1 MLRLVVIG
9 GIWLTLVNIRNP
21 VRNIVSGTFYLL
33 VALRLVWRKSP
44 TASSFF
50 IVLAGLI
57 PLAAAETG
65 PTNVFLGQAD
75 YSQSWQVTSYSKD
88 TDLAHQRFFDIAFTP
103 DGTAWLAA
111 DDGLRRFDGFA
122 WQLFGTNSGLPSSFT
137 RAVCL
142 DQRGQLWVGSDA
154 GAGTWN
160 YQRQKYDP
168 HGSPTGLANGNVRE
182 IDQNPDGTL
191 WFSCDLWPETTA
203 KLGGLSCLNPGS
215 GEWTTFHQTN
225 GLPMDYVIGYFRDS
239 TGRQFALT
247 PHGWAQWQDGKWA
260 PPANP
265 GYEAEDC
272 VLQMAEARDG
282 TLFAQGE
289 HTLLTLTD
297 GQWQRHRESR
307 TRVVCATRNGEM
319 AAVEYNPERGQLWF
333 SLWDGHRFV
342 RASGMVSCPENTRL
356 YHLREAPDGALWCVG
371 TGTVVRWDFHAGKW
385 TLYPQ
390 LPPPVGTDAQGR
402 VWFAGES
409 NVVVL
414 AGEHFQTLAP
424 GKLQALNED
433 GQAIIWDKSQKQMMV
448 TDPQDPARRTVV
460 VTGCETIS
468 SINPGKTHDFWI
480 LGEDKN
486 GDNVVAHFDNGK
498 TKAIT
503 PPEFHGRQLVFSAPL
518 SATQV
523 LVIEHQRQNNLYG
536 IAKVGEDKVEWL
548 PFAPAPPP
556 LTYLKLV
563 MGAGRSW
570 LYGYSGLYE
579 QSLTN
584 ASCWQPVT
592 NLPDNGFGWS
602 LASDEELF
610 IAFSGGRSGHA
621 GCALFASNQWSR
633 VYGDFIRPTL
643 GGDKKTIYL
652 PSRSGIFIRR
662 QPGTLDL
669 EHLQL
674 PGDLFV
680 NIVVPDQSGNLWL
693 GTAEGTLLYRPDHT
707 PPHTIATASTVELKR
722 GTPLP
727 VTVRGQKRFENLNNP
742 DSFRYAWRI
751 DNGNWS
757 SFEPWPGESLKLP
770 PLRAGRHLLAVRARD
785 VDGNVDPTPAT
796 VKFTILPEPLQSQ
809 PWFTPLVV
817 LLAALLAW
825 LVWLSVV
832 HIRQIA
838 GANSALRREITVR
851 RQTEGE
857 LIKIRAELELRVT
870 DRTGKLSRS
879 NKQLQHEIAERR
891 QAEEVKRRLEEQL
904 RHSQKMEAV
913 GTLAGGIAH
922 DFNNILAI
930 IIPYCSM
937 VIEDIP
943 CRPDLQEHLRV
954 VLKAAD
960 RARNLI
966 QQILTFSRRQL
977 CQQRQVCDLQ
987 PTIKEAINLLR
998 SALPSTIQMSQKIAH
1013 THPVLA
1019 DPTQIHQVIMNL
1031 CVNAQHAM
1039 EGRQGQIEIS
1049 LDEMVA
1055 DAALCGRNV
1064 DLRPGL
1070 YVRLTVR
1077 DTGCGIPPEQLTRIF
1092 EPFFTTRDVG
1102 KGTGLGLAVVHGI
1115 VQNHDGAILVQ
1126 SQPGQGTEF
1135 QILLPARME
1144 TVNETPPA
1152 VPPPPPSNGEHIFIV
1167 DDEPSIIHILK
1178 HLLVRAGYKVTS
1190 HADPREA
1197 LADFIARPADINL
1210 ILSDLTMPGM
1220 NGLELA
1226 EKIFEVR
1233 PGLPLI
1239 IATGFGGDL
1248 ITQAQLAEHPNIR
1261 RVVEKPLKAEIII
1274 RLVAEILKPD
1284 RQA

>member
-1 MLRLVVIG
+1 MIG
-9 GIWLTLVNIRNP
+9 NP
-21 VRNIVSGTFYLL
+21 VRKIISGASNLL
-33 VALRLVWRKSP
+33 AALRLAWRKLP
-44 TASSFF
+44 AASAFF
-50 IVLAGLI
+50 VVLAGVV
-57 PLAAAETG
+57 PLPAAETG
-65 PTNVFLGQAD
+65 PADAFPGAAD
-75 YSQSWQVTSYSKD
+75 YSQPWQVTSYSKD
-88 TDLAHQRFFDIAFTP
+88 AGISQQRFFDIAFTP
-103 DGTAWLAA
+103 DGTVWLAA
-111 DDGLRRFDGFA
+111 DDGLRRFDGFT
-122 WQLFGTNSGLPSSFT
+122 WELFGTNNGLPNSFT
-137 RAVCL
+137 RAVCV
-142 DQRGQLWVGSDA
+142 DKQNRLWVGSDA
-154 GAGTWN
+154 GAGVWDFQT
-160 YQRQKYDP
+160 QKYDP
-168 HGSPTGLANGNVRE
+168 HGSQAGLANANVRE
-182 IDQNPDGTL
+182 IDQDPDGTL
-191 WFSCDLWPETTA
+191 WFSCDQWPETTA
-203 KLGGLSCLNPGS
+203 KPGGLTSLKPAS
-215 GEWTTFHQTN
+215 GEWETFHQTN

-239 TGRQFALT
+239 AGRQFALT
-247 PHGWAQWQDGKWA
+247 RHGWAQRQDGKWGR
-260 PPANP
+260 PVNP
-265 GYEAEDC
+265 GHDAEDC

-282 TLFAQGE
+282 TLFASGE
-289 HTLLTLTD
+289 KTLLTLTD
-297 GQWQRHRESR
+297 GRWRNHPDSH
-307 TRVVCATRNGEM
+307 TRLVCTTRSGEVVAMEC
-319 AAVEYNPERGQLWF
+319 NPGRGQLWF
-333 SLWDGHRFV
+333 SLWDGHQFV
-342 RASGMVSCPENTRL
+342 RASAPVSYPENGWL
-356 YHLREAPDGALWCVG
+356 YHLREAPDGSIWCVG
-371 TGTVVRWDFHAGKW
+371 SGTVVRWSFHADKW

-390 LPPPVGTDAQGR
+390 LPPPVGIDVQGR
-402 VWFAGES
+402 VWFAAES
-409 NVVVL
+409 NIVVQA
-414 AGEHFQTLAP
+414 AGHFESLAP
-424 GKLQALNED
+424 GKLFAVGGNGQAL
-433 GQAIIWDKSQKQMMV
+433 IWDGVQNQLLA
-448 TDPQDPARRTVV
+448 TDPQDPTRRTVV

-486 GDNVVAHFDNGK
+486 GDGVVAHYDGEK
-498 TKAIT
+498 TKVVA
-503 PPEFHGRQLVFSAPL
+503 PAEFQKRLLAFGWPL
-518 SATQV
+518 SSTQL
-523 LVIEHQRQNNLYG
+523 LVVAHQRENNLYG

-548 PFAPAPPP
+548 PFAPSPPP

-584 ASCWQPVT
+584 ASCWQLVT

-610 IAFSGGRSGHA
+610 MAFSGGRSGHS

-633 VYGDFIRPTL
+633 VYGDFIHPTL

-680 NIVVPDQSGNLWL
+680 NMVVPDQSGNLWL

-707 PPHTIATASTVELKR
+707 PPHTLVTASTVELKR

-727 VTVRGQKRFENLNNP
+727 VTFRGQKRFENLNSP

-751 DNGNWS
+751 DNGSWAP
-757 SFEPWPGESLKLP
+757 FEPWPGESLKLP
-770 PLRAGRHLLAVRARD
+770 PLRAGRHVLAVRARD
-785 VDGNVDPTPAT
+785 MDGNVDSTPAT

-809 PWFTPLVV
+809 PWFAPLVV

-825 LVWLSVV
+825 LVGLSAV

-857 LIKIRAELELRVT
+857 LIKIRAELELRVIE
-870 DRTGKLSRS
+870 RTKQLTRS

-937 VIEDIP
+937 VIEDIHS
-943 CRPDLQEHLRV
+943 RPDLQEHLRV

-977 CQQRQVCDLQ
+977 RQQRQVCDLQ
-987 PTIKEAINLLR
+987 PTIKEAIKLLR
-998 SALPSTIQMSQKIAH
+998 SALPSTIQMSQKITR

-1019 DPTQIHQVIMNL
+1019 DPTQIHQVVMNL

-1055 DAALCGRNV
+1055 DEALCGRNV
-1064 DLRPGL
+1064 DLRSGL

-1092 EPFFTTRDVG
+1092 EPFFTTREVG
-1102 KGTGLGLAVVHGI
+1102 RGTGLGLAVVHGI

-1126 SQPGQGTEF
+1126 SQPGRGAEF
-1135 QILLPARME
+1135 QVLLPACME
-1144 TVNETPPA
+1144 PVEAASPA
-1152 VPPPPPSNGEHIFIV
+1152 VPPPPPSNGEHILIV
-1167 DDEPSIIHILK
+1167 DDEKAIISVLK
-1178 HLLVRAGYKVTS
+1178 HLLVRAGYKVTA
-1190 HADPREA
+1190 HADPCAA